1 MDDDAVRAVTA
12 ASLRELGYTVLEGG
26 GTALELLE
34 RSAKYR
40 AHADRLRHARH
51 ERRRSG
57 APEVAPRVEAT
68 RPVVAHPRYGLCGPG
83 GAPLCERSPI
93 GKPFVD
99 TELHEKVRRP
109 WRGGASA
116 RSCASDLPEAPEPTR
131 SFHVTSSLRRSK

>member
-1 MDDDAVRAVTA
+1 MLCAQARPLRCVNSAIPCWRAA
-12 ASLRELGYTVLEGG
+12 AP
-26 GTALELLE
+26 
-34 RSAKYR
+34 RSSFLSAAPNIEHMLIDY
-40 AHADRLRHARH
+40 AMPGM
-51 ERRRSG
+51 SG
-57 APEVAPRVEAT
+57 AEVARRVETT